1 MKRVL
6 SLILSMALCVVFLTS
21 CAKAQELTADQET
34 MISQYAVSLLLKYDE
49 QNHSRLVD
57 TTKFLASYQAAKD
70 SYERAEKLY
79 YENAAKEEEE
89 RRAEAKAQEE
99 LNNKY
104 SNDTKE
110 AGESEEPIKEGVD
123 RNGGASVYD
132 ARSIEDVLG
141 LDGFTISYTGCDV
154 VDTYADS
161 DGFVLSSNKGMDLL
175 IVEFNVSNSYSSDN
189 SFSTSTSAVFKLSVN
204 EDHYY
209 SRMMTMLVD
218 EDLSLY
224 QGTFAPGESKRLVLV
239 TQVKEGTQVSS
250 LGLRVSMGDDTVTKK
265 LQ

>member
-1 MKRVL
+1 MKRFLSLVL
-6 SLILSMALCVVFLTS
+6 SLAVVSVSLTG
-21 CAKAQELTADQET
+21 CAKAQELTADQEM

-57 TTKFLASYQAAKD
+57 TSKFLNSYQAAKD
-70 SYERAEKLY
+70 SYEKAEALY

-89 RRAEAKAQEE
+89 RRAEAQAQEA
-99 LNNKY
+99 LNNQAAEETEV
-104 SNDTKE
+104 SEPSFKE
-110 AGESEEPIKEGVD
+110 DVD
-123 RNGGASVYD
+123 RSGGAMVVD

-141 LDGFTISYTGCDV
+141 LDGFNISYTGCEI

-161 DGFVLSSNKGMDLL
+161 DGFVLSSNKDMDLL
-175 IVEFNVSNSYSSDN
+175 VLEFNVTNSFSSDN
-189 SFSTSTSAVFKLSVN
+189 SFSTSPSAVFKISVN
-204 EDHYY
+204 NDHYY

-224 QGTFAPGESKRLVLV
+224 QGTFGAGESKRLVLV
-239 TQVKEGTQVSS
+239 TQVKEGTQISS
-250 LGLRVSMGDDTVTKK
+250 LGLRVSLGDDTVTKK

>member
-6 SLILSMALCVVFLTS
+6 SLILSMSLCAFLLTS
-21 CAKAQELTADQET
+21 CAKAQELTADQEE

-57 TTKFLASYQAAKD
+57 TTKYLASYQAAKD
-70 SYERAEKLY
+70 SYDRAEKLY

-99 LNNKY
+99 LNNQY
-104 SNDTKE
+104 TEETST
-110 AGESEEPIKEGVD
+110 EEPFKEDVD
-123 RNGGASVYD
+123 RSGGAMVVD
-132 ARSIEDVLG
+132 AGSIEDVLG
-141 LDGFTISYTGCDV
+141 LDGFNIDYTGCEV

-175 IVEFNVSNSYSSDN
+175 IVEFNVSNSFSSDN
-189 SFSTSTSAVFKLSVN
+189 NFSTSTSAVFKLSVN